1 MSFRHAPRA
10 DDGIA
15 THIKGSAD
23 GMNPKPGY
31 SGRFAPSPTGPLH
44 VGSLVSALASFLDA
58 RAHRGTWLVRIED
71 IDGPRT
77 VPGAAEEIIS
87 TLGRFGMHSAKPP
100 VWQSR
105 REAAYQQAFEQ
116 LLAAGFVFACGCTRR
131 EIADSL
137 ADSHARHATLTYP
150 GTCRDGL
157 HGKAPRAWRMRVP
170 DGDAAVLSFKDRWQG
185 RQTQDLACE
194 VGDFVLKRADGEW
207 AYQLAVVVDDADAR
221 ITHIVRGADLLDST
235 ARQIYLQRC
244 LGFPTPEYLHVPVV
258 VNEQGEKLSK
268 QTGATALDTAAPL
281 LALTQAAKH
290 LGLHPASAGSLEAF
304 FSDITAQWAKRFE
317 I

>member
-1 MSFRHAPRA
+1 
-10 DDGIA
+10 
-15 THIKGSAD
+15 
-23 GMNPKPGY
+23 MNPEPGY
-31 SGRFAPSPTGPLH
+31 RGRFAPSPTGPLH
-44 VGSLVSALASFLDA
+44 FGSLVSALASFLDA

-71 IDGPRT
+71 VDGPRT
-77 VPGAAEEIIS
+77 VPGAAAEILD
-87 TLGRFGMHSAKPP
+87 TLGRFGMISAEQP
-100 VWQSR
+100 VWQSQR
-105 REAAYQQAFEQ
+105 GVAYQQALEQ
-116 LLAAGFVFACGCTRR
+116 LLATGFVFPCGCTRR

-137 ADSHARHATLTYP
+137 AHGHTGHARHATLAYP

-157 HGKAPRAWRMRVP
+157 HGKPPRAWRMRVP

-185 RQTQDLACE
+185 TQTQDLASE

-207 AYQLAVVVDDADAR
+207 AYQLAVVVDDADAG

-244 LGFPTPEYLHVPVV
+244 LGVSTPAYLHVPVI

-268 QTGATALDTAAPL
+268 QTGATALDTGAPL
-281 LALTQAAKH
+281 VELTQAAKH
-290 LGLHPASAGSLEAF
+290 LGLHPSPAGSLEAF
-304 FSDITAQWAKRFE
+304 FSDVTAQWAKRFA